1 MSGKALTVFCRK
13 NTCILI
19 FHRTSKHE
27 PLDPGTFIS
36 YSATA
41 IIVISGPFLLFLIF
55 FLHKGTPFSDV
66 PRIPGSLLHIS
77 MKWLRIFFYPF
88 YNTCQTVQNI
98 NIFQSVCFL
107 PKSHIQPV
115 LGYTYIEIQR
125 WPVLG
130 QLFVWLALLFLVLY
144 SMSSDC
150 SVILSLSLFLR
161 LWFRRFLLT
170 YEGGLFYVFTNYTTF
185 KLQRVGR
192 LKFNRFLTV

>member
-1 MSGKALTVFCRK
+1 
-13 NTCILI
+13 
-19 FHRTSKHE
+19 
-27 PLDPGTFIS
+27 
-36 YSATA
+36 
-41 IIVISGPFLLFLIF
+41 
-55 FLHKGTPFSDV
+55 
-66 PRIPGSLLHIS
+66 
-77 MKWLRIFFYPF
+77 MKLLRIFFYPF

-115 LGYTYIEIQR
+115 LGYTYTK
-125 WPVLG
+125 VAGFMG

-150 SVILSLSLFLR
+150 SVKLSLSLFLR
-161 LWFRRFLLT
+161 LWFQRFLLT